1 MNERMRLR
9 NVGMVFSLSLSLSLR
24 SVDLEALESADV

>member
-9 NVGMVFSLSLSLSLR
+9 NVGMVFSLSLSLR